1 MTMPIYILLKQLI
14 TRQEDTQSLGTTAI
28 ILLYIHS
35 SLPLNYHGYSLKKDS
50 AKPSFDHSTPP

>member
-14 TRQEDTQSLGTTAI
+14 TCQEDTQSFGTIAI

-35 SLPLNYHGYSLKKDS
+35 SLPPQLPWLQFEKRLSQT
-50 AKPSFDHSTPP
+50 FI